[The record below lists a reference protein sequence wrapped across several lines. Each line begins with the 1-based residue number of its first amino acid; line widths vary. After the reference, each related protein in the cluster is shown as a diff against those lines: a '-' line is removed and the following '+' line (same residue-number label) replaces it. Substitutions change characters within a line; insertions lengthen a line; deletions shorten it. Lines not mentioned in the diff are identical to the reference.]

1 MDDFTQQMLE
11 ALAKG
16 DLDVGEVMRGLVR
29 AEVEKGVNSVLK
41 AELTG
46 VLGYGKSEQGK
57 AKEAGNSRDGYYQR
71 KISTAYGD
79 ISVDVP
85 RDRNGEFST
94 ALLKPYQRRT
104 DDIGQTVAKL
114 YSAGMTDSEISEFV
128 AFLYKGS
135 YPASTI
141 SAITDCLKEDVEA
154 FRSSPIEPDWLA
166 VFIDSTYVPLRRK
179 TVEKEAI
186 NIAMGITMTGERR
199 VIGWSI
205 TPQESAAEWAS
216 LLQSFKKRGMR
227 SARIVVS
234 DGLPGI
240 SGAIDEAFP
249 EALRQRC
256 VVHLARD
263 LGAKV
268 RPADRA
274 PAMQGF
280 MALARMA
287 SRKEA
292 LAGFAEFLKRWG
304 AEYPSVRRWGE
315 SLDLDEV
322 FAFYSFD
329 GSLRGKLYTNNC
341 IEGFNKQ
348 IKRLL
353 KKHIQFVDEEAME
366 KCLVSIFLHYNDRLG
381 KRPIRGKEHIDDKL
395 IEG

>member
-57 AKEAGNSRDGYYQR
+57 AKEAGNSRDGYYRR

-94 ALLKPYQRRT
+94 ALLRPYQRRT

-135 YPASTI
+135 YPASTV

-234 DGLPGI
+234 DGLSGI
-240 SGAIDEAFP
+240 GSAIDEALP
-249 EALRQRC
+249 GALHQRC

-274 PAMQGF
+274 AAMQGF

-292 LAGFAEFLKRWG
+292 LAGLRGVPQKMGSRVPVGEKMGRFARSRRGLRLLL
-304 AEYPSVRRWGE
+304 VRREPPRQALHEQLHRGLQQADQKAAQEAHPVRGRGGDGE
-315 SLDLDEV
+315 VPRVHIPALQRQARAKGPSEG
-322 FAFYSFD
+322 
-329 GSLRGKLYTNNC
+329 GSTLMT
-341 IEGFNKQ
+341 
-348 IKRLL
+348 
-353 KKHIQFVDEEAME
+353 D
-366 KCLVSIFLHYNDRLG
+366 
-381 KRPIRGKEHIDDKL
+381 
-395 IEG
+395 